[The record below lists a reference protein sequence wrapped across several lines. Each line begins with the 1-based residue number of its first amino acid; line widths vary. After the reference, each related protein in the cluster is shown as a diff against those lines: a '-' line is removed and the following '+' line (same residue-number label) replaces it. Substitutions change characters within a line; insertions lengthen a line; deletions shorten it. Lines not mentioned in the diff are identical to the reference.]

1 MHKCYYCPSEFE
13 EYLDLAKH
21 INTTHPHKRNKWAAN
36 FVLKKVLFKEQD
48 KNEDR
53 VPLTEEEKE
62 AKRSTQRE
70 LSGREKPVKIL
81 CPICKSHGFMS
92 IPIEHLTN
100 SFAWHNKDSL
110 MIICNGC
117 RK

>member
-21 INTTHPHKRNKWAAN
+21 INSEHARKRNKWAAT
-36 FVLKKVLFKEQD
+36 FVLKNVLFEKQKDEG
-48 KNEDR
+48 R
-53 VPLTEEEKE
+53 VPLTESEKE

-81 CPICKSHGFMS
+81 CPLCKSHGYMS
-92 IPIEHLTN
+92 IPIEHSTN
-100 SFAWHNKDSL
+100 SYAWHSNDSL
-110 MIICNGC
+110 MIICNSC
-117 RK
+117 RR